1 MKWLRLF
8 GLALMA
14 ALALGLLV
22 VAPASAVE
30 SNRGFLLLEKETGN
44 VEMTGVEGAFKD
56 ETKGEGEKS
65 GLACTGLKL
74 LKVILNSPGPTHFN
88 LGEDGELHF
97 TGCKFG
103 GIFNCSSEN
112 SKGEKD
118 PLNVVLL
125 LVDTHL
131 INLEGE
137 KKELLAGIAWLIL
150 NELLEVRPIKINCG
164 GAKIELQGALLG
176 LLVPLANNKVTLVED
191 VTDIDL
197 EFKKVKCDETNETF
211 CQKLLKEEP
220 CLINGGAGF
229 VACTFTTSL
238 FLVTTNK
245 MVLVD
250 D

>member
-8 GLALMA
+8 GLALVA
-14 ALALGLLV
+14 ALALGLVV
-22 VAPASAVE
+22 VAPASALE
-30 SNRGFLLLEKETGN
+30 SNRGFLLLEQAGN

-56 ETKGEGEKS
+56 EAKGEGEKS
-65 GLACTGLKL
+65 GLTCTGLKL
-74 LKVILNSPGPTHFN
+74 LKVILNNPGPTHFN

-103 GIFNCSSEN
+103 GLLSCSSQN

-118 PLNVVLL
+118 PKEVVLL

-137 KKELLAGIAWLIL
+137 QKELLAGIAWLIL

-164 GAKIELQGALLG
+164 GAIIELQGALLG
-176 LLVPLANNKVTLVED
+176 LLVPLVNNKVTLVED

-197 EFKKVKCDETNETF
+197 EFKKVKCDEANETV

-220 CLINGGAGF
+220 CLFNGCGGF
-229 VACTFTTSL
+229 VACAFTTSL
-238 FLVTTNK
+238 FLVTVNK

>member
-1 MKWLRLF
+1 MTRLRLL

-14 ALALGLLV
+14 VFALGA
-22 VAPASAVE
+22 VAATSASAVE
-30 SNRGFLLLEKETGN
+30 SNRGFLTLEKGESS
-44 VEMTGVEGAFKD
+44 VEMTSESGEFKD
-56 ETKGEGEKS
+56 EVIGEGEKS
-65 GLACTGLKL
+65 GVTCTGIKL
-74 LKVILNSPGPTHFN
+74 LKVILDSPGAGHFN
-88 LGEDGELHF
+88 LGKDGELHF
-97 TGCKFG
+97 TGCKLG
-103 GIFNCSSEN
+103 GIVSCSSQN
-112 SKGEKD
+112 AAGEKD
-118 PLNVVLL
+118 PKEVILF

-150 NELLEVRPIKINCG
+150 NPLLEVRPIKINCS
-164 GAKIELQGALLG
+164 GAILELQGAFKG
-176 LLVPLANNKVTLVED
+176 LLVPLFEKKVTLEKD

-197 EFKKVKCDETNETF
+197 EFKKIKCDLTNEEI

-220 CLINGGAGF
+220 CLINGGNGF
-229 VACTFTTSL
+229 VACSFTTNL